1 MMTITKS
8 LNDENCHTS
17 LCQKSHL
24 SAVLAEVEADAAG
37 AGVVITRRGMPV
49 ARLVPEP
56 RSGGFDWAE
65 LHLWVSAPPVSG
77 LTVAEMRERD
87 LL

>member
-1 MMTITKS
+1 MKTATVAYA
-8 LNDENCHTS
+8 
-17 LCQKSHL
+17 KSHL

-56 RSGGFDWAE
+56 RAGGFDWAE
-65 LHLWVSAPPVSG
+65 LRLWVSAPPVSG